1 MTDQV
6 LLAEIDAG
14 LAEMDTKPD
23 SALGGP
29 AAADARRNA
38 NAVADQ
44 LRAMANLSTPLP
56 RHGGKP
62 APGKLATLITDAT
75 GRRFNRQ
82 LFSSNEWCAGLLAIY
97 VAWEDKAQPT
107 ALDAARAAADV
118 QENVTSR
125 ERDME
130 AELLQLR
137 VENRQLRHEIAHLR
151 DFMAT
156 TGRMP

>member
-6 LLAEIDAG
+6 LLARIEA
-14 LAEMDTKPD
+14 LLEEMDAKPD

-38 NAVADQ
+38 HAVADQ
-44 LRAMANLSTPLP
+44 LRAMARTGTPMP

-62 APGKLATLITDAT
+62 APGKLATMITDTT

-82 LFSSNEWCAGLLAIY
+82 LFSSNEWCAGLLALY
-97 VAWEDKAQPT
+97 VAWEDEERPT
-107 ALDAARAAADV
+107 ALDAAQAAAEV
-118 QENVTSR
+118 KENVTSR
-125 ERDME
+125 ESQME

-137 VENRQLRHEIAHLR
+137 VENRQLRYEIAHLR